1 MVITNQSLRLSWFSC
16 VHLADN
22 EAESGDDGH
31 PDSFHLDN
39 SIKFGPLGCN
49 HAAAPVSL
57 CEGPHYAD
65 QLGPDGQWWWYLA
78 QHKAVLLPRK
88 YYSPG
93 PRSVRRRACSRHSRP
108 PGPAPSRSA

>member
-57 CEGPHYAD
+57 CEDPHYAD
-65 QLGPDGQWWWYLA
+65 QLGPDGQ
-78 QHKAVLLPRK
+78 
-88 YYSPG
+88 
-93 PRSVRRRACSRHSRP
+93 
-108 PGPAPSRSA
+108 